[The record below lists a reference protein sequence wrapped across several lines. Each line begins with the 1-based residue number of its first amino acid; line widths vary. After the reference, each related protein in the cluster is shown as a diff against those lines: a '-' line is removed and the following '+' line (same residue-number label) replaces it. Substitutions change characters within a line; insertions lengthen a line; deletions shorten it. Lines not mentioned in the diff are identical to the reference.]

1 MDSDVV
7 VDDVVI
13 VDVIVVP
20 LDDDDG
26 LGPSELLLS
35 ALQYV
40 GYCPFEDSSYLMDA
54 SRYAG
59 LSLEKGSLYKDML
72 DLHGFQL
79 VDKALY
85 ICQKFSEYSDRLVVP
100 LQQTDRST
108 GFRSNKVIR
117 IIAFELQY
125 NLRQDRGGRLQ
136 HLNRRVSLE
145 E

>member
-7 VDDVVI
+7 VDDGVI
-13 VDVIVVP
+13 VDVVVVP

-35 ALQYV
+35 ALQFV

-100 LQQTDRST
+100 LRQTDRT
-108 GFRSNKVIR
+108 RGFRSNKVIR
-117 IIAFELQY
+117 IIAFELLY
-125 NLRQDRGGRLQ
+125 YVRQDRGGRLQ

-145 E
+145 D

>member
-1 MDSDVV
+1 MDSDVF
-7 VDDVVI
+7 VDDGVI
-13 VDVIVVP
+13 VDVVVVP

-35 ALQYV
+35 ALQFV
-40 GYCPFEDSSYLMDA
+40 GYCPFEDSSYLMDT

-100 LQQTDRST
+100 LRQTDRPR

-117 IIAFELQY
+117 IIAFELLY
-125 NLRQDRGGRLQ
+125 NICQDRGGRLQ

-145 E
+145 D

>member
-7 VDDVVI
+7 VDDVV
-13 VDVIVVP
+13 VVP

-35 ALQYV
+35 ALQFV
-40 GYCPFEDSSYLMDA
+40 GYCPFEDSSYLTDA

-85 ICQKFSEYSDRLVVP
+85 ICQKFSEYSDRLVV
-100 LQQTDRST
+100 
-108 GFRSNKVIR
+108 
-117 IIAFELQY
+117 
-125 NLRQDRGGRLQ
+125 
-136 HLNRRVSLE
+136 
-145 E
+145 